1 VLGEKGRGRQN
12 VLGSLISP
20 ALCARLLNRGWFGK
34 MEGLLAFFGQHPSQI
49 LISQLN
55 LKEQQVIIFSKL

>member
-1 VLGEKGRGRQN
+1 
-12 VLGSLISP
+12 
-20 ALCARLLNRGWFGK
+20 

-55 LKEQQVIIFSKL
+55 LEEQQVITFSKLWLEYFNSTLDSWN